1 MSQANFLRP
10 LTNRDQHDI
19 HDPNPTHDEGDR
31 SHGRQHEGHDA
42 LGRRT
47 SKTILGGQTGF
58 LYDGSNPVQELS
70 GTTVTANLLTGGLDE
85 YFTRTDTSGA
95 RHFLT
100 DALGSTLGLTD
111 SNGTVQTN
119 YTYEPFGNTTVRG
132 TTTTSSFGYTGRE
145 MDGTGLYYY
154 RARYYNPQFQRLIS
168 EDALGFD
175 TGVNFYA
182 YVQNNVVNLI
192 DPLGLGPTTNQ
203 QVQSQVPLPACQSAK
218 TGP

>member
-1 MSQANFLRP
+1 MDLY
-10 LTNRDQHDI
+10 
-19 HDPNPTHDEGDR
+19 
-31 SHGRQHEGHDA
+31 
-42 LGRRT
+42 LGWQDVSR
-47 SKTILGGQTGF
+47 LENG
-58 LYDGSNPVQELS
+58 NLS
-70 GTTVTANLLTGGLDE
+70 
-85 YFTRTDTSGA
+85 F
-95 RHFLT
+95 
-100 DALGSTLGLTD
+100 GLTTIR
-111 SNGTVQTN
+111 SEG
-119 YTYEPFGNTTVRG
+119 PRRG
-132 TTTTSSFGYTGRE
+132 SGSPS
-145 MDGTGLYYY
+145 YY